1 MMGMRGGMRGR
12 GPGRPPISPQR
23 MMGPRGM
30 MAGRFRNPGAP
41 SRGRPSMM
49 QNGMGMRG
57 GSPMMSRGVAMRPR
71 GMVSPRGGNFQG
83 NASSFPGPS
92 PLKRIAP
99 MPRMPSLSTRPLG
112 QGPPPKRMRMPG
124 PYNMGMG
131 GGMGPG
137 QGNYNTAV
145 DGSS

>member
-1 MMGMRGGMRGR
+1 MPMRGMMRGRTMMGMRGGMRGR

-30 MAGRFRNPGAP
+30 MAGRFRNPGAL

-49 QNGMGMRG
+49 QNGMGMRA
-57 GSPMMSRGVAMRPR
+57 GSPMMSRGVPMRPR
-71 GMVSPRGGNFQG
+71 GMVPPRGGGFQG
-83 NASSFPGPS
+83 TPPSFQIGSS

-99 MPRMPSLSTRPLG
+99 MPRMPSLSTRPHGPLG
-112 QGPPPKRMRMPG
+112 PGPPGAKRMRMPG

-131 GGMGPG
+131 
-137 QGNYNTAV
+137 
-145 DGSS
+145 